1 MRPTTPAWRITL
13 AFATVY
19 LVWGSTY
26 LAIRFAIGSIP
37 PFLMAGVRLLT
48 AGGLLYLWARSRG
61 APSPAWKEW
70 RAAGISGVL
79 MLVCGNGAVVWSEQ
93 VVPSGLTA
101 LLVAL
106 VPAWT
111 VVVEWVLPGGVGP
124 GPITVIGLIAGFAGM
139 ALLGG
144 PGSVT
149 GGASPWAVGALAAG
163 SLAWSIGTIYQHRDA
178 PRPASS
184 SMATGIQML
193 VGGAGLFL
201 LFLVLPG
208 ASSFHLGAVTPRSL
222 IALVY
227 LIVFGSIITF
237 SAFVWLIQVSTPAKV
252 STYAYINPVVA
263 LLLGWAVAG
272 EALDLRSIWAS
283 ALIVAAVGIIT
294 WDRSRRP
301 A

>member
-26 LAIRFAIGSIP
+26 LAIRYAIGSIP
-37 PFLMAGVRLLT
+37 PFLMAGVRLLI
-48 AGGLLYLWARSRG
+48 AGGLLYVWARMRG
-61 APSPAWKEW
+61 APPPARKEW
-70 RAAGISGVL
+70 RAAAISGFL

-101 LLVAL
+101 LIVAL

-111 VVVEWVLPGGVGP
+111 VLVEWVLPGGTGP
-124 GPITVIGLIAGFAGM
+124 GRMTVLGLVAGFVGM

-149 GGASPWAVGALAAG
+149 GGASPWAVGVLAAG
-163 SLAWSIGTIYQHRDA
+163 SLAWSIGTIYQHRGA

-184 SMATGIQML
+184 SMATGIQVL
-193 VGGAGLFL
+193 AGGAGLLL

-208 ASSFHLGAVTPRSL
+208 ATRFHLDAVTPRSL
-222 IALVY
+222 LALGY

-294 WDRSRRP
+294 WDRSRHS